1 MFYTFKKA
9 EKNQSIGRDMKEIKK
24 TQVECREMKITTS
37 EKKNTLDE
45 INRLYAAEEKIS
57 DLEAISIETIQ
68 NETQREKSLKKMN
81 RTSVS
86 GATSVALYTWN

>member
-24 TQVECREMKITTS
+24 TQVECREMKITMS

-57 DLEAISIETIQ
+57 DLEAISIETIE
-68 NETQREKSLKKMN
+68 NEAQREKSLKKMN

-86 GATSVALYTWN
+86 GATSVA